1 MFNDSLFPRD
11 RFFGT
16 GAWAFPASLFV
27 HVGIV
32 ALLVALPLLHTG
44 TPPHLDKLVD
54 ALLTAPAPPTPPP
67 PPAARRAGGH
77 SGRIQPVQ
85 AAAFDAGRFVAPVT
99 IPDAITEEPVAGDG
113 PDGME
118 GGIDGGVPGGVWS
131 GVVGPILN
139 VLIGDVETP
148 VHAVGDVRAPKLVR
162 RVDPL
167 YPEIAR
173 LARVGGVVI
182 IEAETDLYGRVRN
195 ARILRSIPLL
205 DQAALDAVRQW
216 IYEPMVVN
224 GRPRGVI
231 FTVTMT
237 FKLTLDGIG
246 RQNPKS

>member
-16 GAWAFPASLFV
+16 RPWAFPASVFV
-27 HVGIV
+27 HAGIV

-44 TPPHLDKLVD
+44 MPPRLDRIVD
-54 ALLTAPAPPTPPP
+54 AFLTAPAPPPPPP
-67 PPAARRAGGH
+67 PPAARRASGR
-77 SGRIQPVQ
+77 SGRIKPVQ
-85 AAAFDAGRFVAPVT
+85 AAAFDAGRFVAPVA
-99 IPDAITEEPVAGDG
+99 IPDAITDEPTAGDG

-131 GVVGPILN
+131 GVVGPIIN
-139 VLIGDVETP
+139 VLIGDVEAP
-148 VHAVGDVRAPKLVR
+148 VRTVGDVRAPKLIR
-162 RVDPL
+162 RVDPF

-182 IEAETDLYGRVRN
+182 IEAETDLYGRVRS

-205 DQAALDAVRQW
+205 DQSALDAVRQW
-216 IYEPMVVN
+216 IYEPLVAN

-231 FTVTMT
+231 FTVTVI
-237 FKLTLDGIG
+237 FKLT
-246 RQNPKS
+246 